1 MQAALNSVM
10 KKCEESEYENIK
22 KDLLAIKTNMNSA
35 VSKDDKPDET
45 GYVVSKDDKADETE
59 NEKNDIS
66 GLEIMFDTLTSELI
80 ESNKELFR

>member
-22 KDLLAIKTNMNSA
+22 KDLLAIKTSMNST

-45 GYVVSKDDKADETE
+45 GYVVSKDD
-59 NEKNDIS
+59 
-66 GLEIMFDTLTSELI
+66 
-80 ESNKELFR
+80 